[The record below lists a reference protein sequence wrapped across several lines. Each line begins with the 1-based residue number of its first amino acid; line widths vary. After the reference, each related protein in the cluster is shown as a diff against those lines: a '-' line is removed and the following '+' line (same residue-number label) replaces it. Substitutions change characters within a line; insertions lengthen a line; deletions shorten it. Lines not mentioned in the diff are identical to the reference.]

1 MEAQSFVWASGDD
14 LFLLRLGE
22 LEALDDLTDAGVL
35 DFRYRLSQGAQR
47 GSLAY
52 SPVKVR
58 EVLACLRLGLM
69 GAGMERKT
77 AERKVKQAFEDGD
90 ISALNLLA
98 FTILTQAFSGK
109 EHDPVGEPEAGEA
122 TNASGSP
129 ASTETQSQSD

>member
-14 LFLLRLGE
+14 LFLLRIGE
-22 LEALDDLTDAGVL
+22 LEALDDLTEAGVL

-77 AERKVKQAFEDGD
+77 AERKVRQAFEDAD
-90 ISALNLLA
+90 ISELNLLA
-98 FTILTQAFSGK
+98 FSILSQAFAGK
-109 EHDPVGEPEAGEA
+109 EHDPVGEQEAGEA

-129 ASTETQSQSD
+129 ASMETGDQ